1 MRSSEGRAGDGSG
14 WFLPGH
20 ITKSRNS
27 VLSSA
32 HSAIISERSSNNS
45 TQFVG
50 NTVLWGLSSLNR
62 SLGRKLS

>member
-27 VLSSA
+27 ALSAA
-32 HSAIISERSSNNS
+32 HLAIISVERSINNS

-62 SLGRKLS
+62 SLGRS